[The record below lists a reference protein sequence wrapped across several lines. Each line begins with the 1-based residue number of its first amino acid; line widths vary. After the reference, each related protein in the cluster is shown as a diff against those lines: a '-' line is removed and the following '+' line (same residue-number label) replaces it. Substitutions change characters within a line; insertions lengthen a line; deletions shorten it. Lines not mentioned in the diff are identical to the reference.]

1 MNPFCVEVSNPDRL
15 ISNMARREIGR
26 GFEFNPVIELLRSGV
41 GSKMLAIRVA
51 KIVSVAAIALYMAL
65 VVFNNVTDYWTNFAY
80 VADVLDVEQISP
92 RSNIRWRAITS
103 PVLYH
108 VAFGLIILTEF
119 FVATLTAAGAL
130 AMTRALRASAQKFAR
145 AKGLAVLG
153 LALGFLLYEGGF
165 VAVAGEWFGMWQS
178 ASHAAGPSAFQI
190 LLTMMGVLIF
200 VALKDE
206 EFS

>member
-1 MNPFCVEVSNPDRL
+1 M
-15 ISNMARREIGR
+15 
-26 GFEFNPVIELLRSGV
+26 
-41 GSKMLAIRVA
+41 
-51 KIVSVAAIALYMAL
+51 
-65 VVFNNVTDYWTNFAY
+65 
-80 VADVLDVEQISP
+80 
-92 RSNIRWRAITS
+92 
-103 PVLYH
+103 LYH
-108 VAFGLIILTEF
+108 VAFGLISLTEF

-190 LLTMMGVLIF
+190 LITMMGVLIF